1 MSQAYRPPPDPTSRP
16 GPILLLV
23 WVAMTV
29 AGLGFVLHFGHN
41 LPRVDEWEFVPVLT
55 GHEPAGPWLWAQHN
69 EHRLPLP
76 RAIYLGLFRLTG
88 DFRAGMVLSVVLLS
102 ALALGLMRHL
112 AAVRGRAAWSDVF
125 IPVGLLNW
133 GHVENFLMGY
143 QLCFVLVCGFACGMA
158 AAARSD
164 RVYRAGLL
172 VGGQLLLVEAC
183 GGSGLA
189 FVPPVVAWLLA
200 TAWRVGGNQ
209 WKKGADLVVLAA
221 AAVGYAAAYF
231 VGYERPPHHPPAR
244 PENAG
249 LAAVIAAEYLSM
261 GLGYAARWVWPA
273 AAAGVLGLAGWAA
286 WRLARTRAWG
296 VFAVLAGAL
305 ALAAMVGVGRSG
317 FGYWDMGLWSR
328 YGLLA
333 WPVLFIAYLAF
344 TGSADRL
351 GRWVQPGLAAVTVGF
366 LPFDTAAGLG
376 WANGMDQ
383 ALTAFAADA
392 RAGMPAPELVEKH
405 LAGSG
410 QEERAVRGIPML
422 REAGV
427 GPFGGSP

>member
-1 MSQAYRPPPDPTSRP
+1 MCQEYRPPPDPTSRP

-23 WVAMTV
+23 WAAMTV

-41 LPRVDEWEFVPVLT
+41 LPRMDEWEFVPVLT

-76 RAIYLGLFRLTG
+76 RAVYLGLFRLTG
-88 DFRAGMVLSVVLLS
+88 DFRAGMVLSIVLLS

-112 AAVRGRAAWSDVF
+112 AALRGRAAWSDVF

-200 TAWRVGGNQ
+200 TARRVGRNQ
-209 WKKGADLVVLAA
+209 WKKGLDLVVLAA
-221 AAVGYAAAYF
+221 AAVGYAVAYF
-231 VGYERPPHHPPAR
+231 VGYERPPGHPPAR
-244 PENAG
+244 LANAG
-249 LAAVIAAEYLSM
+249 LAAAIAAEYLSM
-261 GLGYAARWVWPA
+261 SLGYAAKWVWPA
-273 AAAGVLGLAGWAA
+273 AAAGVLGLAA
-286 WRLARTRAWG
+286 WTAGRLVRTRAWG
-296 VFAVLAGAL
+296 VLAVLVGAL
-305 ALAAMVGVGRSG
+305 VLAAAVGVGRSG

-333 WPVLFIAYLAF
+333 WPVLFAAYLTF
-344 TGSADRL
+344 TGAAGA
-351 GRWVQPGLAAVTVGF
+351 GRWVQPGLAAAAVGF
-366 LPFDTAAGLG
+366 LPFNVAAGVG

-392 RAGMPAPELVEKH
+392 RAGVPVPELVEKH

-422 REAGV
+422 REAGI
-427 GPFGGSP
+427 GPFGGTP